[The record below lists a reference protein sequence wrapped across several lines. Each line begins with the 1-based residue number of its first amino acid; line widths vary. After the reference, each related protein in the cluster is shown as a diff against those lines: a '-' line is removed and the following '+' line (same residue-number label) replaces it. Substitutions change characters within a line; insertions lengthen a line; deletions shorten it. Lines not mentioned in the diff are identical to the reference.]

1 MDLNKL
7 TKKQLIDLL
16 NSQEKREVNPTD
28 NLEKDY
34 VRYIFENTTDPL
46 LVFNID
52 KKGNPGNFISAN
64 QAACSLL
71 EYNTDEITNKNLNDI
86 LPQGYHQIAEK
97 LLTNLILR
105 KSVSSGLVVVS
116 KDQLNIP
123 VKINAT
129 LFLDTNNYTILAILN
144 DLTENRRSSYLIQKD
159 YENSKRLLKLFLLAP
174 DLDDQELFNYVLDT
188 AVDITGSSIG
198 FFHKV
203 ADDQNTIILTAWN
216 KEALKNCDTSHN
228 THYPINIAGNWVDC
242 IRTKKPVIYNDF
254 AKSPNQKGL
263 PKGHTPLKRFMS
275 IPVVEENKIKYIFGV
290 GNKHTDYTNNDIIQI
305 QLITSELVKVLKKR
319 KSEKALQKS
328 EEQLRE
334 AQSVARIGSWELDIV
349 NNDLSWSKEVYSI
362 LDLDHKKY
370 RGSYNLFLS
379 RVHPEDR
386 ELVSSSYAH
395 SLKTKT
401 PYNITHRLITSNGK
415 LRYINERCKTFYNS
429 KGKPV
434 RSLGTVQDVTE
445 QIIANKKLEK
455 SEQEFRNIF
464 ENSVVGFYRINPNGE
479 ILMANNTLAEML
491 GYKSAEELL
500 KININ
505 ESHFNQEHPR
515 QKFNEIINKTGKIV
529 DLESAWINKDK
540 SIIYVSESTRTI
552 YNENNK
558 ILYYE
563 GTVVD
568 ITQRKRTQKALLKS
582 EQRFK
587 ALFEAANDAIFIMK
601 DDKFI
606 DCNKKTLEIFRCK
619 KSQIINKSPVQF
631 SPQKQADN
639 SNSTESALKKINAA
653 LKGKPQVFEW
663 IHKKLDGEL
672 FDAEVSLNKIDI
684 DNEVFIQAIVRN
696 ITERKKAEEQIR
708 NLNENLE
715 QKVKERTHELEQ
727 SEQKFRD
734 IAELLP
740 QAIFETDLQGKIT
753 YTNKYGYKLTGY
765 NTKDLKKGISIY
777 QAVDPTEREML
788 QHNIQQK
795 LKGRSSRPDEYNLIT
810 KKGTKKPILIYS
822 SPIIRN
828 EKIEG
833 LRGILVDIS
842 TRKKYEEELKKLSQ
856 AIEQSPASVVITNL
870 DGEIIYANSSFTKIS
885 GYRKSEA
892 IGQNPRILKTEHF
905 PKSYYKE
912 LWNTILNGKKWTGEF
927 KNKKKN
933 GEIYWEYASI
943 SPIVNDQNEIISFVA
958 VKEDITERK
967 KIEQELILAKEA
979 AESATKAKTRFL
991 ANMSH
996 EIRTPMNA
1004 VLGFTELLL
1013 TLVKDEQQKG
1023 YLRALHSSGNT
1034 LLSIINDILDLS
1046 KVEAGKLELNY
1057 DFIES
1062 KSFFNDLYHIF
1073 SLKAQ
1078 NKGLEF
1084 VIKINK
1090 NVPQNIFVDDL
1101 RLRQSL
1107 INIIN
1112 NSIKFTN
1119 KGFIKVTVKTSQVIL
1134 KKGKNLA
1141 NLTITVED
1149 SGIGISKE
1157 NQSRIFK
1164 SFAQESGQTT
1174 RKFGGTGLGL
1184 AITNNLIKLMKG
1196 TISVNSIPN
1205 KGSTFTIHLPNVQV
1219 SNKTLEVENNFHY
1232 SIQNIEFSPSTV
1244 LVVDDIENN
1253 RRFLAEALRQ
1263 LDLKVHAAENG
1274 EIALLFIE
1282 KVKPDLIITDIRMP
1296 IMNGFD
1302 LLEEIRKNINYK
1314 DIPVVATSASVLFDD
1329 GMKQK
1334 LAKFNGF
1341 LPKPVLTV
1349 KLIPLLTEY
1358 LPHKKYDSNEKE
1370 LHLTKKAI
1378 KLLPKTIES
1387 LETKFH
1393 KKWVKFEKRKP
1404 VHEIQLFSE
1413 ELIEFANYS
1422 DNKILLDYAESL
1434 KKSATT
1440 YDIDIMLKLLKSYE
1454 HLIKKLKN
1462 YESTN

>member
-16 NSQEKREVNPTD
+16 NSQEKKETNPIAY
-28 NLEKDY
+28 LEKDY
-34 VRYIFENTTDPL
+34 VKFLFENTTNPL
-46 LVFNID
+46 LLFSID
-52 KKGNPGNFISAN
+52 KKGNPDNFIGAN

-71 EYNTDEITNKNLNDI
+71 EYDIQEITEINLNDI
-86 LPQGYHQIAEK
+86 LPQGYHRVAEEFIQDLIFK
-97 LLTNLILR
+97 KSASSNLVI
-105 KSVSSGLVVVS
+105 VS
-116 KDQLNIP
+116 KEQINIP

-129 LFLDTNNYTILAILN
+129 LFLDKNNYIILTILN
-144 DLTENRRSSYLIQKD
+144 DLTEIRRSNYLIQKD
-159 YENSKRLLKLFLLAP
+159 YENNKKLLQLFLLAP
-174 DLDDQELFNYVLDT
+174 DLNDQELFNFVLDT

-203 ADDQNTIILTAWN
+203 AEDQNTIILTLWN
-216 KEALKNCDTSHN
+216 KEALKNCYATYN
-228 THYPINIAGNWVDC
+228 THYPISIAGNWVDC
-242 IRTKKPVIYNDF
+242 VRTKKPVIYNDF

-263 PKGHTPLKRFMS
+263 PKKHAPLKRFMS
-275 IPVVEENKIKYIFGV
+275 IPVEEENKIRYILGV
-290 GNKHTDYTNNDIIQI
+290 GNKHTDYTNNDVIQI

-334 AQSVARIGSWELDIV
+334 AQSVARIGSWELNVV
-349 NNDLSWSKEVYSI
+349 NNDLSWSKEVYRI
-362 LDLDHKKY
+362 FDLDHKTHQANY
-370 RGSYNLFLS
+370 DLFLS
-379 RVHPEDR
+379 KVHPDDR
-386 ELVSSSYAH
+386 ELVNNAYSN

-401 PYNITHRLITSNGK
+401 PYNITHRLITNNGD

-429 KGKPV
+429 KGEPV
-434 RSLGTVQDVTE
+434 RSVGTVQDVTE
-445 QIIANKKLEK
+445 QIIANKKLQK

-464 ENSVVGFYRINPNGE
+464 ENSVVGFYRIKSNGE
-479 ILMANNTLAEML
+479 TLMTNNTLAEML

-500 KININ
+500 KTNIN
-505 ESHFNQEHPR
+505 ESHFNKKHSR
-515 QKFNEIINKTGKIV
+515 QRFNEIIKKTGKII
-529 DLESAWINKDK
+529 DLESAWVKKDK

-552 YNENNK
+552 HNENNE

-601 DDKFI
+601 DNKFI
-606 DCNKKTLEIFRCK
+606 DCNKKTLEIFQCK
-619 KSQIINKSPVQF
+619 KSQIINKSPTQF
-631 SPQKQADN
+631 SPEIQADK
-639 SNSTESALKKINAA
+639 SYSKVSAQNKINAA

-663 IHKKLDGEL
+663 IHKKLGGEL

-684 DNEVFIQAIVRN
+684 DNEIYLQAIVRD

-708 NLNENLE
+708 TLNENLE
-715 QKVKERTHELEQ
+715 QKVKERTYDLEQ

-740 QAIFETDLQGKIT
+740 QTIFETDLQGKIT
-753 YTNKYGYKLTGY
+753 YTNKYGFKLTGY
-765 NTKDLKKGISIY
+765 TLKDLTKGISIF
-777 QAVDPTEREML
+777 QIIDSSERKLL
-788 QHNIQQK
+788 QQNIEQK
-795 LKGRSSRPDEYNLIT
+795 LEGKNTGPNEYSLIT
-810 KKGTKKPILIYS
+810 KKGDKKPVLIYS

-870 DGEIIYANSSFTKIS
+870 DGDIIYVNSSFTKIS
-885 GYRKSEA
+885 GYKKNEA
-892 IGQNPRILKTEHF
+892 IGKNPRILNMEYF
-905 PKSYYKE
+905 SKSYYEE
-912 LWNTILNGKKWTGEF
+912 LWNTILSGKKWTGEF

-1013 TLVKDEQQKG
+1013 TLVKDEEQKG
-1023 YLRALHSSGNT
+1023 YLRSLYSSGNT

-1057 DFIES
+1057 DFVETQ
-1062 KSFFNDLYHIF
+1062 SFFNDLYHIF

-1078 NKGLEF
+1078 NKGLELTF
-1084 VIKINK
+1084 KINK
-1090 NVPQNIFVDDL
+1090 SVPQNIFIDDL

-1107 INIIN
+1107 INIID

-1119 KGFIKVTVKTSQVIL
+1119 KGFIKVTVKASQIKI
-1134 KKGKNLA
+1134 KKGQNFT

-1157 NQSRIFK
+1157 NQSKIFK
-1164 SFAQESGQTT
+1164 SFTQESGQTT

-1196 TISVNSIPN
+1196 TVSVNSMPN
-1205 KGSTFTIHLPNVQV
+1205 KGSTFTVKIPNVQL
-1219 SNKTLEVENNFHY
+1219 SNETLEIDNNFHNR
-1232 SIQNIEFSPSTV
+1232 IQNIKFSPSTI

-1253 RRFLAEALRQ
+1253 KLFLAEALRQ
-1263 LDLKVHAAENG
+1263 LDLKVYTAENG
-1274 EIALLFIE
+1274 EVALLIME

-1296 IMNGFD
+1296 VMNGFD
-1302 LLEEIRKNINYK
+1302 LLEEIRKNSNYE
-1314 DIPVVATSASVLFDD
+1314 DITVVATSASVLFDD
-1329 GMKQK
+1329 STKKK
-1334 LAKFNGF
+1334 LTKFNGF
-1341 LPKPVLTV
+1341 LSKPVLTS
-1349 KLIPLLTEY
+1349 KLIPLLTEF

-1370 LHLTKKAI
+1370 IHLTKKAI
-1378 KLLPKTIES
+1378 KQLPKTIEL

-1404 VHEIQLFSE
+1404 VQEIQLFSE
-1413 ELIEFANYS
+1413 ELIELANYS
-1422 DNKILLDYAESL
+1422 DNKILLDYADSL
-1434 KKSATT
+1434 KKSAIT
-1440 YDIDIMLKLLKSYE
+1440 YDIDIMLKLLNSYKR
-1454 HLIKKLKN
+1454 LIKKLKN
-1462 YESTN
+1462 YETTN

>member
-16 NSQEKREVNPTD
+16 NSQEKKEVNPIN

-34 VRYIFENTTDPL
+34 ARFIFENTTDPL
-46 LVFNID
+46 LIFGID
-52 KKGNPGNFISAN
+52 KKGKPGNFISAN

-71 EYNTDEITNKNLNDI
+71 EYDINEITNINLNDI

-97 LLTNLILR
+97 FLTNLILK
-105 KSVSSGLVVVS
+105 KSVSSNLVVIS
-116 KDQLNIP
+116 KEQVTIP

-159 YENSKRLLKLFLLAP
+159 YENNKRLLRLFLLAP

-216 KEALKNCDTSHN
+216 KEALKNCDASYD

-275 IPVVEENKIKYIFGV
+275 IPVIEETKIKYIFGV
-290 GNKHTDYTNNDIIQI
+290 GNKHTDYTNNDIIQT

-334 AQSVARIGSWELDIV
+334 AQSVARIGSWELDII
-349 NNDLSWSKEVYSI
+349 NNDLSWSKEVYNI
-362 LDLDHKKY
+362 LDLDHNEHQA
-370 RGSYNLFLS
+370 SYDLFLG

-386 ELVSSSYAH
+386 KLVNNSYAN

-401 PYNITHRLITSNGK
+401 PYNITHRLITSNGE

-429 KGKPV
+429 KGKAV

-445 QIIANKKLEK
+445 QIIANKKL
-455 SEQEFRNIF
+455 Q
-464 ENSVVGFYRINPNGE
+464 
-479 ILMANNTLAEML
+479 
-491 GYKSAEELL
+491 
-500 KININ
+500 
-505 ESHFNQEHPR
+505 
-515 QKFNEIINKTGKIV
+515 
-529 DLESAWINKDK
+529 
-540 SIIYVSESTRTI
+540 
-552 YNENNK
+552 
-558 ILYYE
+558 
-563 GTVVD
+563 
-568 ITQRKRTQKALLKS
+568 KS

-631 SPQKQADN
+631 SPEKQADN
-639 SNSTESALKKINAA
+639 SNSTESALKKINAT

-684 DNEVFIQAIVRN
+684 DNDIYIQAIVRD
-696 ITERKKAEEQIR
+696 ITERKKAEEQIQI
-708 NLNENLE
+708 LNENLE

-765 NTKDLKKGISIY
+765 SLKDLKKGISIY

-788 QHNIQQK
+788 KRNIQQK
-795 LKGRSSRPDEYNLIT
+795 LKGRSTSPNEYNLIT
-810 KKGTKKPILIYS
+810 KKATKKPILIYS

-870 DGEIIYANSSFTKIS
+870 DGEIIYVNSSFTKIS

-892 IGQNPRILKTEHF
+892 IGKNPRILKTEHF
-905 PKSYYKE
+905 SKSYYKE
-912 LWNTILNGKKWTGEF
+912 LWDTILNGKKWTGEF

-1057 DFIES
+1057 DFVETQ
-1062 KSFFNDLYHIF
+1062 SFFNDLYHIF

-1090 NVPQNIFVDDL
+1090 NVPQNIFIDDL

-1119 KGFIKVTVKTSQVIL
+1119 KGFIKVTVKTSQIIV
-1134 KKGKNLA
+1134 KKDKNLA
-1141 NLTITVED
+1141 NLTIIVED

-1157 NQSRIFK
+1157 NQSKIFK

-1196 TISVNSIPN
+1196 TISVDSILN
-1205 KGSTFTIHLPNVQV
+1205 KGSAFTIYIPNVQV
-1219 SNKTLEVENNFHY
+1219 SNKTLEIENNFHY
-1232 SIQNIEFSPSTV
+1232 NIQNIEFSPSTV

-1253 RRFLAEALRQ
+1253 RRFLTEALRQ

-1274 EIALLFIE
+1274 EIALLLIE
-1282 KVKPDLIITDIRMP
+1282 KVKPNLIITDIRMP

-1302 LLEEIRKNINYK
+1302 LLEEIRKNVNYK
-1314 DIPVVATSASVLFDD
+1314 DLPVVATSASVLFDD
-1329 GMKQK
+1329 SMRQK

-1341 LPKPVLTV
+1341 LSKPVLTS
-1349 KLIPLLTEY
+1349 KLIPLLTEF
-1358 LPHKKYDSNEKE
+1358 LPHKKYDSDEKE
-1370 LHLTKKAI
+1370 IHLTEKAI
-1378 KLLPKTIES
+1378 KQLPKTIES

-1413 ELIEFANYS
+1413 ELIELANYS

-1434 KKSATT
+1434 KNSTTT

-1462 YESTN
+1462 YETTN